1 MNTDLA
7 KAYEPQEVEGR
18 IYDFWLKGRY
28 FHAQVDPKKT
38 PYTIMMPPPNVTDQ
52 LHVGHA
58 MNMTT
63 QDVLIRWKRMQGY
76 SALWLPGTDH
86 AALATEVKIVE
97 ALRKEGLT
105 KEGMGREKYM
115 ERAWQWNE
123 KYGGR
128 ITEQLKLL
136 GSSADWE
143 RQRFTLDDGCSRAVR
158 HVFVKLY
165 EKGLIYRGER
175 MINWCPHCRTALSD
189 AEVEFEEK
197 EGSFW
202 HLRYPLADG
211 SGYIELATT
220 RPETM
225 LGDTAVAVHP
235 EDERYRHLVGKNV
248 ILPLVNREIPIVADE
263 YVEMDFGTGVVKITP
278 AHDPNDF
285 LVGQRHNLP
294 VITVMD
300 EGGVINENGGKY
312 AGMPGLEARRQIVQD
327 LDEAGLLIK
336 VEQIKHNVGA
346 CQRCHTVVEPRVS
359 TQWFVKMESMAKPA
373 IAAVREKKIRIIPER
388 MEKVYYNWMENI
400 KDWCISRQ
408 IWWGHQIP
416 AWYCDGCGE
425 TFVSEEDLTVCPKCG
440 KPLRRDE
447 DTLDTWFS
455 SALWPFST
463 LGWPEDTEDLR
474 YFYPTN
480 TLVTAYDI
488 IFFWVARMIFS
499 GIEQMGEIPFDTV
512 LFHGLVRDAQGRKMS
527 KSLGNGVD
535 PVEVIDKY
543 GADALRLTIITGTSP
558 GNDTRYSDEKVAASR
573 NFANKI
579 WNAARFLHMN
589 IDGKDVPCRLPET
602 LTLEDKWI
610 VSKFNRVARDMTE
623 NLEKFELGV
632 AVQKVYDFL
641 WGDFCDWY
649 IELAKLR
656 LTGGDEASAQGVRQ
670 VLVWV
675 MSSTLKLL
683 HPFMPFITEEIW
695 QSLPHEGEALMIAP
709 WPEFDPALDFP
720 MEEAELEK
728 VMELI
733 TAVRTRRAEMNVPPA
748 RKAHLYVETGA
759 PKAFLEE
766 AGAIARL
773 AYCAGVEVGESFDLP
788 GAVTVVTSGCRAYL
802 PMDDLIDRAAERARL
817 EKELA
822 SAQKQLDTVK
832 SKLGN
837 ETFMSKA
844 PEKVIAGVRQNGEKL
859 EEQVRR
865 IQEALAAL

>member
-1 MNTDLA
+1 MSKELA
-7 KAYEPQEVEGR
+7 KAYEPREVEGR
-18 IYDFWLKGRY
+18 IYDFWLKNKY
-28 FHAQVDPKKT
+28 FHAEIDPNKK

-58 MNMTT
+58 MTMTT

-97 ALRKEGLT
+97 AMAKEGIK
-105 KEGMGREKYM
+105 KEDLGRDGFM
-115 ERAWQWNE
+115 ERAWAWND

-128 ITEQLKLL
+128 IIEQLKLL
-136 GSSADWE
+136 GSSADWD
-143 RQRFTLDDGCSRAVR
+143 RQRFTLDEGCSKAVR

-175 MINWCPHCRTALSD
+175 MTNYCAHCGTALSD

-197 EGSFW
+197 DGSFW
-202 HLRYPLADG
+202 HLKYPLADG
-211 SGYIELATT
+211 SGYVQLATT

-225 LGDTAVAVHP
+225 LGDTALAVHP
-235 EDERYRHLVGKNV
+235 EDERYKDIIGKKV
-248 ILPLVNREIPIVADE
+248 ILPLVNKEIPVVADE

-285 LVGQRHNLP
+285 LVGQRHDLP
-294 VITVMD
+294 VITIMD
-300 EGGVINENGGKY
+300 GAGNINENGGKY
-312 AGMPGLEARRQIVQD
+312 QGLSMMEARKQIVKD
-327 LDEAGLLIK
+327 LEEGGYLLK
-336 VEQIKHNVGA
+336 VEPIKHNVGT
-346 CQRCHTVVEPRVS
+346 CHRCHTPVEPRVS

-373 IAAVREKKIRIIPER
+373 IEAVRQKKIKIIPER
-388 MEKVYYNWMENI
+388 LEKVYYNWMENI

-408 IWWGHQIP
+408 IWWGHRIP
-416 AWYCDGCGE
+416 AWYCDDCGE
-425 TFVSEEDLTVCPKCG
+425 IFVSEEDIAVCPKCG

-480 TLVTAYDI
+480 TLVTGWDI

-499 GIEQMGEIPFDTV
+499 GIEQTGEIPFDTV
-512 LFHGLVRDAQGRKMS
+512 FFHGLVRDAQGRKMS

-579 WNAARFLHMN
+579 WNAARFIHMN
-589 IDGKDVPCRLPET
+589 IDGHEVSTELPGE

-623 NLEKFELGV
+623 NLERFELGV
-632 AVQKVYDFL
+632 AVQKAYDFM

-649 IELAKLR
+649 IELSKGR
-656 LTGGDEASAQGVRQ
+656 MDDGNRR
-670 VLVWV
+670 VLCWV
-675 MSSTLKLL
+675 LGNTLKLL

-695 QSLPHEGEALMIAP
+695 QSLPHEGEAIMVSK
-709 WPEFDPALDFP
+709 WPEFDEKLDFP
-720 MEEAELEK
+720 AEEAEMEK

-733 TAVRTRRAEMNVPPA
+733 TAVRTRRSEMNVPPS
-748 RKAHLYVETGA
+748 RKAHLYIETGV
-759 PKAFLEE
+759 PEAFDTEKE
-766 AGAIARL
+766 SIARL
-773 AYCAGVEVGESFDLP
+773 AYCSRVETGESFNVP

-802 PMDDLIDRAAERARL
+802 PMDDLIDREAERKRL
-817 EKELA
+817 EKELE
-822 SAQKQLDTVK
+822 SAKKQLATVE
-832 SKLGN
+832 SKLSN

-844 PEKVIAGVRQNGEKL
+844 PANVIDGVRQNGEKL
-859 EEQVRR
+859 KEKVQR
-865 IQEALAAL
+865 IEEALEGLR

>member
-86 AALATEVKIVE
+86 AALATEVKIEE
-97 ALRKEGLT
+97 ARRSEGLT

-373 IAAVREKKIRIIPER
+373 ITAVREKKIRIIPER